1 MEKELKTD
9 DFQPNNFDI
18 KALEKKG
25 WYQNGK
31 ITKEFIE
38 IYKAYYSFL
47 AKYLD
52 KILNISEMDKI
63 LKESKFHLKEVE
75 EQDKDIYQSFS
86 SFSYFYL
93 RNTLYIERLDEL
105 ELQQLKKKID
115 SKDEILD
122 YDTEMMIKQSYEKV
136 ITTTNVENVTFIN
149 YGPYS
154 SRQYYAQN
162 NAIVLGVRYDPE
174 YNASEN
180 NPDYSDDAWDEN
192 NDRQIYLVKAVIDT
206 MNEEAENKLN
216 VPVKVIEYN
225 EDSVKKKDT
234 NSLDLKSRRI
244 I

>member
-1 MEKELKTD
+1 MEKELEIN

-18 KALEKKG
+18 KSLEKKS

-31 ITKEFIE
+31 ITKEFVDL
-38 IYKAYYSFL
+38 YKGYCGL
-47 AKYLD
+47 LEKYLD
-52 KILNISEMDKI
+52 KMLDISEMDQI
-63 LKESKFHLKEVE
+63 IKESNFHLKEVDE
-75 EQDKDIYQSFS
+75 KDKDIYQSFS
-86 SFSYFYL
+86 NFSYFYL
-93 RNTLYIERLDEL
+93 RNTLYIEKLDEL

-136 ITTTNVENVTFIN
+136 ITTTNVENATFIN
-149 YGPYS
+149 YGPHS
-154 SRQYYAQN
+154 SYQYYAQN

-180 NPDYSDDAWDEN
+180 NPDYNDDAWDEN
-192 NDRQIYLVKAVIDT
+192 NDKQIYLVKAVIDT

-225 EDSVKKKDT
+225 EDSVKKKD
-234 NSLDLKSRRI
+234 NSSLEFKSI
-244 I
+244 KVI

>member
-1 MEKELKTD
+1 MKKELEVN
-9 DFQPNNFDI
+9 DFQPKNFDI
-18 KALEKKG
+18 KTLEKKG
-25 WYQNGK
+25 WYQNGQM
-31 ITKEFIE
+31 TKEFVE
-38 IYKAYYSFL
+38 LYKGYYVFL
-47 AKYLD
+47 EKYLD
-52 KILNISEMDKI
+52 KILDISEMDQI
-63 LKESKFHLKEVE
+63 IKESKFHLKEVD

-86 SFSYFYL
+86 NFSYFYL
-93 RNTLYIERLDEL
+93 RNTLYIENLDEL

-115 SKDEILD
+115 SKDEMLD

-136 ITTTNVENVTFIN
+136 ITTTNVENATFIN
-149 YGPYS
+149 YGPHS
-154 SRQYYAQN
+154 SYQYYAQN

-180 NPDYSDDAWDEN
+180 NPDYNDDAWDEN

-206 MNEEAENKLN
+206 MNEESENKLN